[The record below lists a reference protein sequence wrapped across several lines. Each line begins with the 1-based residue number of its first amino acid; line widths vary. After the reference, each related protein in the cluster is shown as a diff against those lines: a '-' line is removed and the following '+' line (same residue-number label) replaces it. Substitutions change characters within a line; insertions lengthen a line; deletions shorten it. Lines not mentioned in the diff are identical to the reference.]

1 MGYLSYDHKQNG
13 NISVLKE
20 ELKMKSS
27 VDEVKKVM
35 DRVKLLETT
44 LQRAIVTIT
53 QERLQLKREGYRLV

>member
-53 QERLQLKREGYRLV
+53 QERLQLKREDID

>member
-27 VDEVKKVM
+27 VDEVKKS
-35 DRVKLLETT
+35 
-44 LQRAIVTIT
+44 
-53 QERLQLKREGYRLV
+53 Y